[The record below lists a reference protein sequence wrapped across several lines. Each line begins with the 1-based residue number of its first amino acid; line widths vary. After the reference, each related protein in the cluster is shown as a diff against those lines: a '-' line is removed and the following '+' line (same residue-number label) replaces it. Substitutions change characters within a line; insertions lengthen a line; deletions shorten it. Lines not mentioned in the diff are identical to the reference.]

1 MSNFLLGDL
10 IGHQHPNQQK
20 SIKVGIVIEKTS
32 NFCTIKWIWYDKE
45 FYLEDVGEA
54 FKALNREFML
64 DTSQHYT
71 YDENFFFQVLNSSQP
86 S

>member
-10 IGHQHPNQQK
+10 IGHQHPNTQK
-20 SIKVGIVIEKTS
+20 TLKVGIVIKKTS
-32 NFCTIKWIWYDKE
+32 DFCMIKWIWYDKK
-45 FYLEDVGEA
+45 FYLEDAGES
-54 FKALNREFML
+54 FRALNREFML

>member
-1 MSNFLLGDL
+1 MSYFQLGDL

-45 FYLEDVGEA
+45 FYMDEMGDV

-64 DTSQHYT
+64 DISQH
-71 YDENFFFQVLNSSQP
+71 DIRDDAIFFHVLNSSQP

>member
-1 MSNFLLGDL
+1 MSYFQLGDL

-45 FYLEDVGEA
+45 FYLDDAGEA
-54 FKALNREFML
+54 FKALNKEFML
-64 DTSQHYT
+64 DTSL
-71 YDENFFFQVLNSSQP
+71 YDTRDSAIFFQILNSSQP

>member
-10 IGHQHPNQQK
+10 IGHQHPNTQK
-20 SIKVGIVIEKTS
+20 TLKVGIVIKKTNS
-32 NFCTIKWIWYDKE
+32 SCTIKWIWYDKK
-45 FYLEDVGEA
+45 YYMDDYGAA

-64 DTSQHYT
+64 DTSQHDMHDNT
-71 YDENFFFQVLNSSQP
+71 IFFQVLNSSQP

>member
-1 MSNFLLGDL
+1 MSHFKLGDL

-32 NFCTIKWIWYDKE
+32 NFCTIKWIWYDKK
-45 FYLEDVGEA
+45 FYLDDAGEA
-54 FKALNREFML
+54 FRALNKEFML
-64 DTSQHYT
+64 DTSL
-71 YDENFFFQVLNSSQP
+71 YDTRDSAIFFQVLNSSQP

>member
-20 SIKVGIVIEKTS
+20 SIKVGIVIKKTS
-32 NFCTIKWIWYDKE
+32 DFCTIKWIWYDKK
-45 FYLEDVGEA
+45 FYLEDAGEA
-54 FKALNREFML
+54 FKTLNREFML
-64 DTSQHYT
+64 DTSQHHT